1 MGQCACVCVCVCV
14 CVSPKFVLNFFSEVV
29 EVSSLRVFTY
39 PQVRGDGLSTGVGLG
54 RRLEG
59 YVVALA
65 KKLASAGPLRR
76 LSEFSLKKVEKT

>member
-1 MGQCACVCVCVCV
+1 MCVCSKSV
-14 CVSPKFVLNFFSEVV
+14 KFFFCEVV

-39 PQVRGDGLSTGVGLG
+39 PQVCGDGLSTGSDLG

-65 KKLASAGPLRR
+65 KKLAPAGPLRR